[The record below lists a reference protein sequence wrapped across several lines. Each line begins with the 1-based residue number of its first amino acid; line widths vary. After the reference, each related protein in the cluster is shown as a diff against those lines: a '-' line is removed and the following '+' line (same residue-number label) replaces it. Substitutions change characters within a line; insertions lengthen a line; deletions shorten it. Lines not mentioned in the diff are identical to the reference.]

1 MILKKR
7 RSNYQAYSHWAS
19 SATDIK
25 DLKANLRTNMVP
37 TNHPSQKDD
46 SGLSLHLRLSGTL
59 LAMIL
64 GAGISFGSGFAVA
77 NANNSNQKQTQNVN
91 CEVPQSQPAVS
102 KH

>member
-1 MILKKR
+1 MR
-7 RSNYQAYSHWAS
+7 PN
-19 SATDIK
+19 
-25 DLKANLRTNMVP
+25 
-37 TNHPSQKDD
+37 NHPSQKDD